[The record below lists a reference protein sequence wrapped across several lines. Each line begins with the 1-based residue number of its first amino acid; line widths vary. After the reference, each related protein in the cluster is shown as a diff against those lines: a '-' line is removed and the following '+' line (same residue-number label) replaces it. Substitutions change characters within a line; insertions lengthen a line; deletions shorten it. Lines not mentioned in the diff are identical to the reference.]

1 MELDIHMQ
9 KNEFGFI
16 PHIVYKINS
25 KQIKILNAGAKTIK
39 FSDENISIN
48 LKECE
53 LGNGFLDMKEK
64 QAKKNN
70 YLDHHI

>member
-9 KNEFGFI
+9 KNEFGSI

-25 KQIKILNAGAKTIK
+25 KYIKIRNAGAKTIK

-53 LGNGFLDMKEK
+53 LSGFLDMKEK
-64 QAKKNN
+64 QAKKKM
-70 YLDHHI
+70 II